1 MRGFWRM
8 WTIAAGSALA
18 FCATLNAAQAQTET
32 PTPNLPKVP
41 EVYKFDPGWP
51 KPLPN
56 NWVMGTVTGLYVD
69 QDNHIWILDRPGNTP
84 SGRSAAPAVLEFD
97 DDGNLLRSWGH

>member
-1 MRGFWRM
+1 MRGFWKM
-8 WTIAAGSALA
+8 WAIAASSALTI
-18 FCATLNAAQAQTET
+18 CATLNATQAQTRAQTET

-41 EVYKFDPGWP
+41 EVYKFDPAWP

-69 QDNHIWILDRPGNTP
+69 QDDHIWVLDRPGNTP
-84 SGRSAAPAVLEFD
+84 TGKSAAPTVLEFD
-97 DDGNLLRSWGH
+97 T